1 MDTDYLDKYCKE
13 TFGHTDWEQETD
25 ESGDVVIRFKKPEQ
39 PKDPP
44 NDPSFPWSDM
54 WGAIE
59 VYHEWEGMHPDKVVD
74 FNIWEDE
81 DGKKQIQFYGWDAEQ
96 EQTDTSNIIGSYE
109 LVKWE
114 EK

>member
-1 MDTDYLDKYCKE
+1 MNTDYLDKYCEE

-39 PKDPP
+39 PEDPP

-54 WGAIE
+54 WGSIT
-59 VYHEWEGMHPDKVVD
+59 VDHDFPGMHPDKLVD
-74 FNIWEDE
+74 FHIYEED
-81 DGKKQIQFYGWDAEQ
+81 DASKHISFYGWDEKY
-96 EQTDTSNIIGSYE
+96 EQTDTSNCIGSYE

-114 EK
+114 DK

>member
-39 PKDPP
+39 PEYPP
-44 NDPSFPWSDM
+44 NDPSFPWVDM
-54 WGAIE
+54 WGAMT
-59 VYHEWEGMHPDKVVD
+59 VDHEFEGMHPDKVVD
-74 FNIWEDE
+74 FHIYEED
-81 DGKKQIQFYGWDAEQ
+81 DGSKHIVFYGWDAEH
-96 EQTDTSNIIGSYE
+96 EQTDTANCIGSYE

-114 EK
+114 DK